1 MADEIK
7 KDELIEGVELT
18 ADTND
23 LPVVEEVKE
32 EAPKP
37 KKKATK
43 KASAKKEAPVKKAPA
58 KKEPGM
64 YFEGRLIEAVPARLG
79 RRWTVIIDGKRH
91 KVLKTDI
98 EIVE

>member
-18 ADTND
+18 ADAND

-37 KKKATK
+37 KKKA
-43 KASAKKEAPVKKAPA
+43 AKKPAAKKAPE
-58 KKEPGM
+58 KKAPGM
-64 YFEGRLIEAVPARLG
+64 YHNGRLIEAIPARLG
-79 RRWTVIIDGKRH
+79 RFWTVIIDGKRE
-91 KVLKTDI
+91 KVAKAEI
-98 EIVE
+98 EIVD